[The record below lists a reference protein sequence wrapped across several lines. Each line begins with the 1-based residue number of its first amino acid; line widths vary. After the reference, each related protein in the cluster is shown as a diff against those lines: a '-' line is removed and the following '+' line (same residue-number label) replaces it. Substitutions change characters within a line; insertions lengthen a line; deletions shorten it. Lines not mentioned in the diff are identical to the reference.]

1 MQVNTKMQFSWSF
14 SFKYLAKTQGM
25 NYNAFEEVFP
35 LPNYLADR
43 RKELGITQKEVADYV
58 GVSEATVSRWESGA
72 IANMRRDRI
81 NLYAKI
87 LRTRPSFIMTGEQGS
102 ESEERVYALTS
113 VEWSRVQKMRTVPPA
128 ILEAIDKLLE

>member
-1 MQVNTKMQFSWSF
+1 M
-14 SFKYLAKTQGM
+14 
-25 NYNAFEEVFP
+25 
-35 LPNYLADR
+35 PNYLADR

-87 LRTRPSFIMTGEQGS
+87 LCTRPSFIMTGEQGS
-102 ESEERVYALTS
+102 ESEERVYSLTS
-113 VEWSRVQKMRTVPPA
+113 VEWSRVQKMRTAPPA